1 VIWDVGVHEG
11 LDAYNTA
18 NGTCYTITE
27 WLFPIG
33 RGKNPYDWWHIW
45 LEHAAAIALMKDK

>member
-11 LDAYNTA
+11 LDAYNTT

-33 RGKNPYDWWHIW
+33 RGKNPNGWWHIW
-45 LEHAAAIALMKDK
+45 LEHAAAITLMKDK